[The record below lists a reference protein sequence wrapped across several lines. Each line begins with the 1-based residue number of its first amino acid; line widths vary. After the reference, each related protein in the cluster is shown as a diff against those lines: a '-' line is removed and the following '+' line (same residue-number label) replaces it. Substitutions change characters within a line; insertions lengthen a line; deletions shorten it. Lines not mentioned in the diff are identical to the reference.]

1 MVKRNRNLTEGNIQK
16 QMIGLT
22 WPMLLGMIGMVIFN
36 LVDTFFVGKLGTQQ
50 LAAMSF
56 SFPVIM
62 VIGGLS
68 QGVGVG
74 TMSLISRN
82 IIHAEQH
89 EVKMI
94 ANRAILLGV
103 ILVMVFVIVGLL
115 TVRAIFSSMG
125 AEGEVLNYVE
135 DYMFI
140 WFSGVPF
147 LIIPMIGNNILRAT
161 GDTFTPSM
169 IMIIFAVLNAILDP
183 LFIFGI
189 GPFPEMGI
197 KGAALA
203 TVLARGIGLV
213 ITLFILIKR
222 EKIISIKL
230 GHFKDILFTWKNVLY
245 IALPVSL
252 IGLITPV
259 SIGFITKI
267 LAGFGKEAVAA
278 FGVASRV
285 EMFALMVI
293 VALGSVLIIFIG
305 QNLSKQKF
313 ERITKGLNF
322 SLKFSI
328 VWGVFIFI
336 LLLFY
341 GNIIASFFTS
351 DSLVVKIADK
361 YFFIIGGSYV
371 FQGLVLLS
379 TSSFNGLNK
388 PYPSAIFSLI
398 RMFVLYVP
406 LALIGSRLFEINGV
420 FWAGFIANVITGI
433 FSYKYLFGTVKK
445 LRPDIL
451 SVK

>member
-1 MVKRNRNLTEGNIQK
+1 MAKRNKNLTEGNIPK
-16 QMIGLT
+16 QILGLT

-36 LVDTFFVGKLGTQQ
+36 LVDTYFVSKLGTQQ

-74 TMSLISRN
+74 TVSLISRN
-82 IIHAEQH
+82 IIHKEH
-89 EVKMI
+89 SEIKIM
-94 ANRAILLGV
+94 ANRAILMGV
-103 ILVMVFVIVGLL
+103 IIVMVFVIVGLL
-115 TVRAIFSSMG
+115 FTRLMFSLMG

-135 DYMFI
+135 EYMFI
-140 WFSGVPF
+140 WFLGVPF
-147 LIIPMIGNNILRAT
+147 VVIPMIGNNILRAT

-169 IMIIFAVLNAILDP
+169 IMIVFAVLNAILDP

-189 GPFPEMGI
+189 GPFPQMGI
-197 KGAALA
+197 RGAALA
-203 TVLARGIGLV
+203 TVISRGIGLI

-222 EKIISIKL
+222 EKLLSLRLGNIK
-230 GHFKDILFTWKNVLY
+230 GILSTWKQVLY

-267 LAGFGKEAVAA
+267 IAGFGKEAVAA
-278 FGVASRV
+278 FGVASRI

-293 VALGSVLIIFIG
+293 MALGSVLIIFVG
-305 QNLSKQKF
+305 QNISKQKF
-313 ERITKGLNF
+313 ERINKGLNF

-328 VWGVFIFI
+328 LYGAVIFL
-336 LLLFY
+336 LLLFF
-341 GNIIASFFTS
+341 GKFIASVFTS
-351 DSLVVKIADK
+351 DSQVIEITKQ
-361 YFFIIGGSYV
+361 YFIIIGASYA

-388 PYPSAIFSLI
+388 PYPSATFSLI

-406 LALIGSRLFEINGV
+406 LAWIGSRFFGINGI
-420 FWAGFIANVITGI
+420 FWAGFIANVISGV
-433 FSYKYLFGTVKK
+433 FSYKYLYVTVRRLKPDK
-445 LRPDIL
+445 LA
-451 SVK
+451 VM